1 MAGLVPQKSSVN
13 GTIEVKSF
21 FLMGFKPLQTCCSM
35 QLQCLPMASL
45 LLALGNP
52 TVNYLSLDLEGAEL
66 EVLSCLINQHTSWLV
81 PTTVQDA
88 RHKFQVIKMIPF
100 DQLNIEVVSVEFN
113 LLGRLEIS
121 GMEKRGKCASGF
133 FLALVLFSTLTLTM
147 LASLTSEPLEVK
159 KMRL

>member
-1 MAGLVPQKSSVN
+1 
-13 GTIEVKSF
+13 
-21 FLMGFKPLQTCCSM
+21 
-35 QLQCLPMASL
+35 
-45 LLALGNP
+45 
-52 TVNYLSLDLEGAEL
+52 
-66 EVLSCLINQHTSWLV
+66 
-81 PTTVQDA
+81 
-88 RHKFQVIKMIPF
+88 MIPF

-121 GMEKRGKCASGF
+121 GMEKREKCASGF